1 MKRNIAIMEN
11 LNAIRIGD
19 FAYSDDLATVL
30 WADNDITSLDGMERG
45 VRCIGEGAFSGCE
58 KLRVVR
64 IPETVIRIEDF
75 AFRDCTNIQELHLP
89 YYMEY
94 ISPLAFT
101 QTGRQ
106 NEFYLSISKVLIP
119 KDADAF
125 RKYAFLL
132 PQYIDWYY
140 SEEYGVTDDELKEDG
155 IPDMTGGY
163 PIVIDEDELYRMFIK
178 DSLQDGVNVT
188 SDLGCDQ
195 NVEKSDEAVINQA
208 SWEFAMSMCGF
219 LQRDELV
226 RVEDDPLIRQTD
238 KSFCSFLVENTIGIS
253 YSSGWNYRPI
263 EILADALRESLI
275 VGFILT
281 ATGENLKREGKEL
294 FDYVM
299 RSYEDVVI
307 QFCNDTVWQDPL
319 LRSWYERMELDC
331 EGLLMLQVMEYQKR
345 GYAMSVPIMKRVF
358 LVCMRMV
365 FHIGLSYGLKYKR
378 LH

>member
-1 MKRNIAIMEN
+1 MEN

-30 WADNDITSLDGMERG
+30 WADKDITSLDGMERG
-45 VRCIGEGAFSGCE
+45 VRCIGEGAFSGCA

-64 IPETVIRIEDF
+64 IPETVIMIEDF

-101 QTGRQ
+101 QSGRQ
-106 NEFYLSISKVLIP
+106 DKYCLQIPKVLIP

-132 PQYIDWYY
+132 PQYISWFDG
-140 SEEYGVTDDELKEDG
+140 EEYGVTDDELEEDG
-155 IPDMTGGY
+155 ILDEIEDY
-163 PIVIDEDELYRMFIK
+163 PIIIDEDELYRMFIK
-178 DSLQDGVNVT
+178 DSLQDGINVS
-188 SDLGCDQ
+188 SDLGFDQ
-195 NVEKSDEAVINQA
+195 EVEESDEAVINEA
-208 SWEFAMSMCGF
+208 SWELAMSKCGF

-281 ATGENLKREGKEL
+281 ATGENLEREGKEL
-294 FDYVM
+294 FDNVM
-299 RSYEDVVI
+299 RSYADVVV
-307 QFCNDTVWQDPL
+307 QFCNDTVWQDRL
-319 LRSWYERMELDC
+319 LSSWYARMMELDC
-331 EGLLMLQVMEYQKR
+331 EGLLMSQVMEYHRR

-365 FHIGLSYGLKYKR
+365 FHIGWSYGLKYMR

>member
-1 MKRNIAIMEN
+1 MEN
-11 LNAIRIGD
+11 LNAIRIGA

-30 WADNDITSLDGMERG
+30 WADKDITSLDGMERG

-64 IPETVIRIEDF
+64 IPETVIMIEDF

-101 QTGRQ
+101 QSGRQ
-106 NEFYLSISKVLIP
+106 NEFYLPIPKVLIP

-125 RKYAFLL
+125 RKYAFLQ
-132 PQYIDWYY
+132 PQYISWFD

-178 DSLQDGVNVT
+178 DSLQDGINVS
-188 SDLGCDQ
+188 SDLGFDQ
-195 NVEKSDEAVINQA
+195 EVEESDEAVINET
-208 SWEFAMSMCGF
+208 SWELAMSKCEF

-263 EILADALRESLI
+263 EILAEALRESLI

-281 ATGENLKREGKEL
+281 ATGENLEREGKEL

-331 EGLLMLQVMEYQKR
+331 EGLLMSQVMEYHRR
-345 GYAMSVPIMKRVF
+345 GYAISVPLMRRLF
-358 LVCMRMV
+358 SACMRIV
-365 FHIGLSYGLKYKR
+365 FHIGWSYGLKYMR

>member
-1 MKRNIAIMEN
+1 MKVNIAIMEN

-30 WADNDITSLDGMERG
+30 WADKDITSLDGMERG

-101 QTGRQ
+101 QSGRQ
-106 NEFYLSISKVLIP
+106 NEFYLPIPKVLIP

-132 PQYIDWYY
+132 PQYISWFD
-140 SEEYGVTDDELKEDG
+140 SEEYGVTDDELEEDG
-155 IPDMTGGY
+155 ILDEIEGY
-163 PIVIDEDELYRMFIK
+163 PIIIDVDEELRMFVKYSVQDCTIVSADLVCK
-178 DSLQDGVNVT
+178 DKVA
-188 SDLGCDQ
+188 
-195 NVEKSDEAVINQA
+195 ESDEAEIIQKA
-208 SWEFAMSMCGF
+208 WEYTMSKCSF
-219 LQRDELV
+219 LQCDELV
-226 RVEDDPLIRQTD
+226 RAEDYPFISQIDE
-238 KSFCSFLVENTIGIS
+238 SFCSFLEQTIRNS
-253 YSSGWNYRPI
+253 YLFGWDNRPI
-263 EILADALRESLI
+263 ANLVYALQENLKI
-275 VGFILT
+275 GFILPV
-281 ATGENLKREGKEL
+281 TGDSLEWEGKEL
-294 FDYVM
+294 YDYGM
-299 RSYEDVVI
+299 GSYGDVVGRFEDDI
-307 QFCNDTVWQDPL
+307 VWQDSSL
-319 LRSWYERMELDC
+319 ESWYERMELDC

-345 GYAMSVPIMKRVF
+345 GYAMSVPMMKRVF